1 MANKKLFDSSLQD
14 VVYSIDV
21 GAGLKILRIGLYI
34 LLLLVIVL
42 IYTATQFWGLSQEEA
57 MDLSQLGRNFSFTEG
72 LITKNI
78 SPFTMNLVEGTNA
91 SDNPQIGQHPDLIH
105 PPAYPMLLSFGF
117 KIYDWLNVDPFSMEL
132 GTRILPAE
140 RWIVVPL
147 NHLFT
152 ILTGFLIFSIGKHLF
167 YREIGFLSMT
177 IFYLSDS
184 AWSQAIMG
192 LNLPMAI
199 FFSVAA
205 IRSAVIGV
213 KYRVEERNLKRFWMS
228 FIASVLLCTVA
239 FYTRYLTAVIVPA
252 IALYFFVMNGKLKG
266 GTLYLFLY
274 VVLFS
279 LMIMPWLLRNYLL
292 CGSPFG
298 WTMHTAL
305 IGSTIFPELSLL
317 RDYQPT
323 LSFGVI
329 LEALKEKWVLNYSET
344 HRDLIPG
351 LGGGLLMSF
360 FITTF
365 FYKFTRPAINR
376 LRNVLGFSLILMVFL
391 AGFFSES
398 SIHLIHLFWPF
409 VILFGVAFF
418 YILLDRLD
426 LQARLYVVAMK
437 CFLVALT
444 FIPLGLRILPPHA
457 KQPYPPYFPPII
469 SHVSGMLTSREVLCT
484 DMPWATAWY
493 GDQISLLLPK
503 NIEQYYEI
511 NDYKQYISGIYFTP
525 LTKNKPFVSELLD
538 GPEQSWLPILSGRMP
553 ADFPLKAAL
562 ALNRQDQLFVSDR
575 DRWSNKKEQDEK
587 VDQFSQ

>member
-1 MANKKLFDSSLQD
+1 MADKKLFDSSLQD

-34 LLLLVIVL
+34 LLLLVVVL

-72 LITKNI
+72 LVTKNI
-78 SPFTMNLVEGTNA
+78 SPFTMNLVEGIDA
-91 SDNPQIGQHPDLIH
+91 SDNPRIGQHPDLIH

-117 KIYDWLNVDPFSMEL
+117 QIYEWLNVDPFAMEL

-140 RWIVVPL
+140 RWIIVPL

-152 ILTGFLIFSIGKHLF
+152 MLTGLLIFSIGKHLF

-184 AWSQAIMG
+184 AWSQAITG
-192 LNLPMAI
+192 LNLSMAI

-205 IRSAVIGV
+205 FRSAIIGI
-213 KYRVEERNLKRFWMS
+213 KYRVEERNFKRFWICFVTS
-228 FIASVLLCTVA
+228 AVLCGVA
-239 FYTRYLTAVIVPA
+239 FYTRYLTVVIVPA
-252 IALYFFVMNGKLKG
+252 IALYFFLMNGKFRG
-266 GTLYLFLY
+266 GIRYFIY
-274 VVLFS
+274 FVVLF
-279 LMIMPWLLRNYLL
+279 LMMMLPWLLRNYQL
-292 CGSPFG
+292 CGNPFG
-298 WTMHTAL
+298 WTLHTAL
-305 IGSTIFPELSLL
+305 LGSPAFPDMSLL
-317 RDYQPT
+317 RDYQPS

-329 LEALKEKWVLNYSET
+329 MEALKEKWVLNYSEA

-351 LGGGLLMSF
+351 LGGGVLMSF

-365 FYKFTRPAINR
+365 FYKFTRPTVNR
-376 LRNVLGFSLILMVFL
+376 MRNVIGFSLLLMVFL
-391 AGFFSES
+391 AGFFAES
-398 SIHLIHLFWPF
+398 SMQLIELFWPF

-437 CFLVALT
+437 CFLIALT
-444 FIPLGLRILPPHA
+444 LIPLGLRILPPHA
-457 KQPYPPYFPPII
+457 KQPYPPYYPPMI
-469 SHVSGMLTSREVLCT
+469 SYISNMLTSREILCT

-493 GDQISLLLPK
+493 GDRISILLPK
-503 NIEQYYEI
+503 DIEQFFEI

-538 GPEQSWLPILSGRMP
+538 GPEKSWLPILSGRMP
-553 ADFPLKAAL
+553 ADFPLKAAV

-575 DRWSNKKEQDEK
+575 NRWSNDTGQAETTSKD
-587 VDQFSQ
+587 SP